1 MHTHFCYTAFILA
14 LCVLLVS
21 CGPPPQTGKLPPIP
35 SANRSQPASA
45 SAPTKTRTA
54 SAMASAT
61 QGLPAAAEID
71 FSKKPLLTAFF
82 RNEPNV
88 SRLEELYGST
98 RGKVQHISVVSNCN
112 LDVLKAFVATGWAPI
127 FRSRRSG
134 KGHLSA
140 IMKYDDAAQQ
150 IQIGNP
156 LSARAKRPRS
166 RTGRTLTYSEFEK
179 EWTTGSRN
187 TCVLITPKRLHDLEI
202 HAALKKYLPKEQ
214 VARVQVRSR

>member
-1 MHTHFCYTAFILA
+1 MHTHFFHTAFILA

-45 SAPTKTRTA
+45 SASTKTRTT

-61 QGLPAAAEID
+61 QGLPASAAID
-71 FSKKPLLTAFF
+71 VTRKPLLKALF

-88 SRLEELYGST
+88 TRLEDLYATT
-98 RGKVQHISVVSNCN
+98 RGQVQHISIVSNCN
-112 LDVLKAFVATGWAPI
+112 LEVLKAFVATGWAPI

-134 KGHLSA
+134 KGHLTA
-140 IMKYDDAAQQ
+140 VMKYDDAAQQ

-156 LSARAKRPRS
+156 LGARRKGAGS
-166 RTGRTLTYSEFEK
+166 RGGRTLTYSEFEK

-187 TCVLITPKRLHDLEI
+187 TCVLITPKRLHDVEI
-202 HAALKKYLPKEQ
+202 HAALKKYLPEEQ